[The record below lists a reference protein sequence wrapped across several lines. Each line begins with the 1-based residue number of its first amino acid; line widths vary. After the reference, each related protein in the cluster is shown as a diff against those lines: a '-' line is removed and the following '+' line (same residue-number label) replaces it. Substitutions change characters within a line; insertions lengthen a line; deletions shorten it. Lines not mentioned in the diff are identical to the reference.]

1 MTWLKLVPAWCWW
14 LLAVAVVAG
23 GQQIR
28 VSGLQGD
35 LAAEQGAH
43 ASYRS
48 NVADRD
54 RRAALVALQETR
66 RRINAAK
73 EIEHDTQQKIET
85 ARADADRAGDALQR
99 LQHEFAAITARS
111 RACGNTLT
119 AQLSE
124 AADSAARVQADMFG
138 RVGEAA
144 RLYARIA
151 DERAIAGAACE
162 AHYGSLLP
170 EP

>member
-1 MTWLKLVPAWCWW
+1 MTWLKVVPAWCWW

-28 VSGLQGD
+28 IAGVQSD

-43 ASYRS
+43 ASYRT

-54 RRAALVALQETR
+54 RRAALAALQETK

-73 EIEHDTQQKIET
+73 EIEHDSQQKIET
-85 ARADADRAGDALQR
+85 ARVDADRASDALQR
-99 LQHEFAAITARS
+99 LQQQFAAITARS
-111 RACGNTLT
+111 RACGNTIT

-124 AADSAARVQADMFG
+124 SAESAARVQADMFR

-144 RLYARIA
+144 RLYAQVA
-151 DERAIAGAACE
+151 DERGIAGLACE
-162 AHYGSLLP
+162 AAYRSL
-170 EP
+170 E